1 MDQISKLD
9 CVRIFTV
16 PRASATHPS
25 TRPSLQHALFTCQ
38 TLHEAR
44 KKKKK
49 KKKKKS
55 GDDITCMWALNWT
68 LKFRQNNMKHRYFY
82 RCHACGQKLMK
93 KNIFS
98 RLCVLF
104 NFYEY
109 ISRKWNKGV
118 IWDFLGNVF
127 SNRVVHWR
135 SFSAFNTCDWRQYCT
150 LQG

>member
-38 TLHEAR
+38 TLHVAR
-44 KKKKK
+44 KTKKKKK
-49 KKKKKS
+49 I
-55 GDDITCMWALNWT
+55 GDDITCMWALNRT
-68 LKFRQNNMKHRYFY
+68 LKFRQNNIKHRYFY
-82 RCHACGQKLMK
+82 PCHACGRKLVK

-104 NFYEY
+104 MSIFQENG
-109 ISRKWNKGV
+109 IKG
-118 IWDFLGNVF
+118 DLGF
-127 SNRVVHWR
+127 PWQCL
-135 SFSAFNTCDWRQYCT
+135 F
-150 LQG
+150 

>member
-49 KKKKKS
+49 KKKS
-55 GDDITCMWALNWT
+55 GDDITCMWAL
-68 LKFRQNNMKHRYFY
+68 KF
-82 RCHACGQKLMK
+82 KL
-93 KNIFS
+93 
-98 RLCVLF
+98 
-104 NFYEY
+104 
-109 ISRKWNKGV
+109 
-118 IWDFLGNVF
+118 
-127 SNRVVHWR
+127 
-135 SFSAFNTCDWRQYCT
+135 NTKV
-150 LQG
+150 